1 LKQNRAQIL
10 RDITTA
16 ILNGDAEKTL
26 TAVEAGLGLQMS
38 VTEILE
44 EAIIPATN
52 QIAERFQGSEFY
64 IPEVL
69 FASHAIKAGLYT
81 LKPLV
86 NNTSYNKTYNR
97 KVIIGTVEG
106 DIHDIGK
113 NLVALFLTCAGFEV
127 IDLGVDVTASQF
139 IKATKEHKPDL
150 LALSALLTTTMG
162 EMAVVI
168 EELQKH
174 NLRHTVKVLIGGGPV
189 TEEFATLIGADA
201 YAKDAREA
209 VIVAKSL
216 VKRKSK

>member
-10 RDITTA
+10 REITTA
-16 ILNGDAEKTL
+16 ILKGDAEKTL
-26 TAVEAGLGLQMS
+26 AAVEAGLGLQMS
-38 VTEILE
+38 ATEILE

-52 QIAERFQGSEFY
+52 QIAEKFQGPEFY

-81 LKPLV
+81 LKPLIQ
-86 NNTSYNKTYNR
+86 NTPKKYNR
-97 KVIIGTVEG
+97 TVIIGTVEG

-113 NLVALFLTCAGFEV
+113 NLVTLFLTCAGFEV

-139 IKATKEHKPDL
+139 IKAIKQHKPDI

-168 EELQKH
+168 EELQRH

-209 VIVAKSL
+209 VIVAKGL
-216 VKRKSK
+216 LDRKSK